1 MVPSSLSFQYYATG
15 SLHAFRKSSLVI
27 YSLIRHDTGTITG
40 SSAGGNK
47 GCNGAEVGLHHNLT
61 GQMECFADT

>member
-15 SLHAFRKSSLVI
+15 NPHALRKSSLVI

-47 GCNGAEVGLHHNLT
+47 GCNGAEVRLHHNLT
-61 GQMECFADT
+61 GQMEHFTDT